1 MAARKK
7 TTARKSK
14 GKKAAARLLSQSK
27 VLRVLQKKFNVAPK
41 AFMDAYDS
49 ETGRVRTLSQETKA
63 AVAKFLSNHKW
74 SVFVKEMGS
83 ETRAKTALA
92 AYETQG

>member
-1 MAARKK
+1 
-7 TTARKSK
+7 
-14 GKKAAARLLSQSK
+14 
-27 VLRVLQKKFNVAPK
+27 
-41 AFMDAYDS
+41 MDAYDA

-63 AVAKFLSNHKW
+63 AVARFLSNHKW